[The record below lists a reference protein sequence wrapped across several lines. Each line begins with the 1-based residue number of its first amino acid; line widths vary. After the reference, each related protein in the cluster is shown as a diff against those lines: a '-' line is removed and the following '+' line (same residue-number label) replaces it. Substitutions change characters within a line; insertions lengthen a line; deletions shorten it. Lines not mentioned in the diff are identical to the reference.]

1 MITLTIIIVNITI
14 INYHQVCVSTGVTN
28 GLTVKTALMKRV
40 VNCFRWQR
48 VTTKWC
54 HRTPKMGA

>member
-28 GLTVKTALMKRV
+28 GLTVNTALMKRI
-40 VNCFRWQR
+40 VNCFRWPR